1 MFIQAFFEGIIAA
14 LGALVLEL
22 SPPIFGFALIETT
35 LLFLLFTATVEE
47 IIKYIFIYN
56 HYSKLKTPAQTKILA
71 SAFFIG
77 AGFAF
82 IDIFFKLASTEKNVF
97 LSFLGILLVHL
108 FTTTILGVFFLKNK
122 SKSFFL
128 GVFFIGLNILL
139 HFCYNFLI
147 LSLN

>member
-22 SPPIFGFALIETT
+22 SLPIFGFSLIETS
-35 LLFLLFTATVEE
+35 LFFLLFTAIIEE
-47 IIKYIFIYN
+47 TIKYVFIYN
-56 HYSKLKTPAQTKILA
+56 HYYKSKTQTKIIA

-77 AGFAF
+77 LGFAF
-82 IDIFFKLASTEKNVF
+82 IDILFKISASGQNVF

-108 FTTTILGVFFLKNK
+108 FTTTILGVFFLKSK

-128 GVFFIGLNILL
+128 GIFFVGLNILL
-139 HFCYNFLI
+139 HFFYNFLI